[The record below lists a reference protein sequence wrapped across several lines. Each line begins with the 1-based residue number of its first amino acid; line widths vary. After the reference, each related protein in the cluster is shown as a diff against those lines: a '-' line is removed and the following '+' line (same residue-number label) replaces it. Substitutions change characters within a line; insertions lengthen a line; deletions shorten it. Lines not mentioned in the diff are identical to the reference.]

1 MRLALLAIVIVVSSL
16 AAYSELLDETHPNVG
31 HMAATPYNM
40 PRVNAALFGSRQDRG
55 RRPPAFFVQS
65 ALTHR

>member
-1 MRLALLAIVIVVSSL
+1 L

-40 PRVNAALFGSRQDRG
+40 PRVNAAGPSWSPVEA
-55 RRPPAFFVQS
+55 PPAVSGPPSLAADKIVAAGLQPS
-65 ALTHR
+65 SCKAH